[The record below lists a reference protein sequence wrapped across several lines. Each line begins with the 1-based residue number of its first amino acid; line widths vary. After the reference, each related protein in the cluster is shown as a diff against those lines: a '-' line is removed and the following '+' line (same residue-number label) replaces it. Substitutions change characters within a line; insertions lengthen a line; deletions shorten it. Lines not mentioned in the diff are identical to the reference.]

1 MASRRKGSILVTHV
15 AEAVHFL
22 HRSAMPAFAL
32 KVQGEKMLELPQFP
46 GLLCKVAHAEVRLE
60 LVHYYIVM
68 LFIEGFYRDE
78 P

>member
-1 MASRRKGSILVTHV
+1 
-15 AEAVHFL
+15 
-22 HRSAMPAFAL
+22 MPAFAL
-32 KVQGEKMLELPQFP
+32 KVQGEQMLELPQFP